1 MRRFLSA
8 VLVMSLLLC
17 GCSSGGSK
25 RDSDRRSGSHDS
37 GGDSGFNRPDPT
49 EATEGTSATQ
59 APADVEEPEVFT
71 FTLQPI
77 AWDTATLGQV
87 AVPEGYTASSQIN
100 CCDET
105 TCLGYPLRVTEA
117 VTNADGSV
125 MMLYKCGEQY
135 IERVSGNTIMSMQDG
150 AMDTQTMIFMKYYEE
165 APAYCDELAAT
176 LDPNAVYVRD
186 EDMSFY
192 DSVLDARYQEFYN
205 TIAPGLEAYGM
216 SVDWV
221 NMTASQRLYS
231 IPNDQVGEYAL
242 CILAEVRGYQYT
254 ISGYGFTDTII
265 VWDVPGYYILICPMA
280 DYEEYHDTMFQV
292 FIDNTT
298 TNDQFVSCNEQLTA
312 EITNTVINNMNMV
325 CAASSAYASA
335 MTAMTFDMVESNMN
349 YGTYSSDRFS
359 DYIFDQNDYTL
370 SDGTSVQI
378 STQYDYVYQ
387 GDNGVVY
394 YSDSAFDVPPVG
406 ATQLYPN

>member
-1 MRRFLSA
+1 MQEVIISGLQSLYGLEPIVGNPYAKIDKNGMHFRITTYAVKGFGHLSVIDMKA
-8 VLVMSLLLC
+8 MLGLMKMESVILNAETRDLPLY
-17 GCSSGGSK
+17 SGDLI
-25 RDSDRRSGSHDS
+25 R
-37 GGDSGFNRPDPT
+37 
-49 EATEGTSATQ
+49 
-59 APADVEEPEVFT
+59 
-71 FTLQPI
+71 
-77 AWDTATLGQV
+77 V
-87 AVPEGYTASSQIN
+87 AG
-100 CCDET
+100 
-105 TCLGYPLRVTEA
+105 
-117 VTNADGSV
+117 
-125 MMLYKCGEQY
+125 KC
-135 IERVSGNTIMSMQDG
+135 TI
-150 AMDTQTMIFMKYYEE
+150 
-165 APAYCDELAAT
+165 L
-176 LDPNAVYVRD
+176 
-186 EDMSFY
+186 
-192 DSVLDARYQEFYN
+192 QEFYN

-265 VWDVPGYYILICPMA
+265 VCDVPGYYILICPMA

>member
-1 MRRFLSA
+1 MRRFLSI

-25 RDSDRRSGSHDS
+25 RDSRSSSGRSGFSS
-37 GGDSGFNRPDPT
+37 RET
-49 EATEGTSATQ
+49 AEATSTTAGTTAGTTATQ
-59 APADVEEPEVFT
+59 APVEEPEVFT
-71 FTLQPI
+71 CTLQPI
-77 AWDTATLGQV
+77 EWDTATLGQV
-87 AVPEGYTASSQIN
+87 AVPEGFTAASQVN

-117 VTNADGSV
+117 VTNSDGSV
-125 MMLYKCGEQY
+125 MMIYKCGEQY
-135 IERVSGNTIMSMQDG
+135 IERVSGNTIMTMQDG
-150 AMDTQTMIFMKYYEE
+150 AMDTQTMIFMKYYEN
-165 APAYCDELAAT
+165 ASGYCDELAAT
-176 LDPNAVYVRD
+176 LDPSAVYTRD

-192 DSVLDARYQEFYN
+192 DSVVNARYEEFYN
-205 TIAPGLEAYGM
+205 TIEPGLELYGM
-216 SVDWV
+216 QTDWV
-221 NMTASQRLYS
+221 EMTASQRLYT
-231 IPNDQVGEYAL
+231 IPNDQYGDYAL

-254 ISGYGFTDTII
+254 IEGYGYTDTII
-265 VWDVPGYYILICPMA
+265 VWDVPGYYILICPMS

-298 TNDQFVSCNEQLTA
+298 TNDQFIDFNDQLTA
-312 EITNTVINNMNMV
+312 EITTTVINNMNMV

-370 SDGTSVQI
+370 SDGSSVQI

-387 GDNGVVY
+387 GDNCVVY